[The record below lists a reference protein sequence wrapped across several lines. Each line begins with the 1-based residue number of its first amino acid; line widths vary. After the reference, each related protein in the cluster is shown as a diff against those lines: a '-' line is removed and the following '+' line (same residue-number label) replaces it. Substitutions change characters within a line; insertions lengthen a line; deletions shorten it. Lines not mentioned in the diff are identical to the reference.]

1 MSRTQIAELNGTI
14 QQVTAQV
21 NYITKA
27 NGKQI
32 VKLNHVEIDS
42 IKINHCWL
50 YSSNFKN
57 EFKFY
62 KSSISRQITFNAKID
77 TYYKIRDN
85 KKVLDYCLMNVTNI
99 KFI

>member
-1 MSRTQIAELNGTI
+1 MARLQIANLIGTT
-14 QQVTAQV
+14 QQVTAEV
-21 NYITKA
+21 NYITYA

-32 VKLNHVEIDS
+32 VKLSKVCIDS

-50 YSSNFKN
+50 YSQNFKN

-62 KSSISRQITFNAKID
+62 KSSINRQITFTAKID
-77 TYYKIRDN
+77 TYYKIREG
-85 KKVLDYCLMNVTNI
+85 KKVLDYCLMNITNI

>member
-1 MSRTQIAELNGTI
+1 MSRNQIANLTGTI

-32 VKLNHVEIDS
+32 VKLSKVCINNE
-42 IKINHCWL
+42 KINHCWL

-62 KSSISRQITFNAKID
+62 KSSINRQITFSAKID
-77 TYYKIRDN
+77 TYYKVREG
-85 KKVLDYCLMNVTNI
+85 KKVIDYCLMDITNI